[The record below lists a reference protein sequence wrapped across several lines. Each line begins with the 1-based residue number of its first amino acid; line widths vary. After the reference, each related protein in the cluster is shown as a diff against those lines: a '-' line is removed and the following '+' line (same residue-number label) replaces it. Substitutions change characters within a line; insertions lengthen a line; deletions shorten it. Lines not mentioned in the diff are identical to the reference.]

1 MNYIE
6 IFQDLQLFKIFQ
18 VLQRSFKIFKKC
30 STWEV
35 PIRSSGNNQV
45 LSQLFDNY
53 FFFLGGEGGGNKFCG
68 NKILEAMKT
77 TPLPTPCHHPTLELK
92 VHSYI
97 FLEFFLILNF
107 YQLPPF
113 KLMPK
118 SLAPLNWGRNY
129 NYNRLYYNIMI

>member
-35 PIRSSGNNQV
+35 PIRSSGNKQV

-77 TPLPTPCHHPTLELK
+77 TLHPLPPPHPWVKGSLLHFFGIFSYFEFLSAAPFQIDAKISSSTKLGEEL
-92 VHSYI
+92 
-97 FLEFFLILNF
+97 
-107 YQLPPF
+107 QLQ
-113 KLMPK
+113 
-118 SLAPLNWGRNY
+118 
-129 NYNRLYYNIMI
+129 

>member
-6 IFQDLQLFKIFQ
+6 ILQDLQLFKIFQ

-35 PIRSSGNNQV
+35 PMRSLGNKQV

-53 FFFLGGEGGGNKFCG
+53 FFFFGGEGGGATSSAEIKFLRPW
-68 NKILEAMKT
+68 KR
-77 TPLPTPCHHPTLELK
+77 PPPPCCHPILELK

-97 FLEFFLILNF
+97 FLEFFILNF

-118 SLAPLNWGRNY
+118 FLAPLNWGRNY